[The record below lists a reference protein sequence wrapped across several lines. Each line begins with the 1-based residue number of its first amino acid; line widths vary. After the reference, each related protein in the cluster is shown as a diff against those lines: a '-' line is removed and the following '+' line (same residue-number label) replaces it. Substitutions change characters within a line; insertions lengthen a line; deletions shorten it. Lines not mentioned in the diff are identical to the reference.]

1 MLLLPDVTVLLTDDG
16 EGNFFRA
23 IRREHLHLPARSP
36 GVAQKRPGVNW
47 KVYTPTGRVTKSFA
61 AQAAAPVPRL
71 DHAKME
77 RY

>member
-1 MLLLPDVTVLLTDDG
+1 MILLLPDVTVLLTDDG

-47 KVYTPTGRVTKSFA
+47 KVYTSTGCVTKGFV
-61 AQAAAPVPRL
+61 AQLVASVP
-71 DHAKME
+71 D
-77 RY
+77 